1 MPGFSRPAA
10 AKNVEHALGGHGAR
24 DDLAHGEVQ
33 ILFVLRLAHVVFD
46 QCRPHRLEER
56 HVVADA
62 ERIFV
67 RHGQDEGLGEI
78 AHGL

>member
-1 MPGFSRPAA
+1 M
-10 AKNVEHALGGHGAR
+10 
-24 DDLAHGEVQ
+24 
-33 ILFVLRLAHVVFD
+33 LRLAHVVFD

-78 AHGL
+78 AHGLQAAGLAVLLGQDVLLRRRQ